1 MKYKSRILALLLA
14 GLVAFSLSACQ
25 SGADSEGSVISTSS
39 SADKD
44 ENSGGAEDTA
54 SDTESKSDKADENKE
69 QTGGEDKT
77 ESDGGSEDSNE
88 AEQTDAPDDSTAE
101 TSSANEN
108 TENTTPNEEQPASTT
123 TIKTSAGNSSG
134 NKTTT
139 TTKANTSA
147 NTTTKVTTTTA
158 ATTTETTVRTNDEG
172 EIVEIKTIELGSTIN
187 VNGEGIAVRGTKIGI
202 TKGGVYKITGTLT
215 DGTIEVNTTKK
226 VVLLFA
232 GASITNSAGAAV
244 NVIDAKRVT
253 IELEAGTV
261 NNLTDGGVHEDCDGA
276 FFSNDTIEICGTG
289 TLNVNATYA
298 HGIVSDDD
306 IILTS
311 GTVNVTSV
319 KSGLFANDAVDING
333 GKLFCNAGTNG
344 IKCKGNINITGGNST
359 LIGGTKEE
367 KGAIISLGVF
377 TLTGG
382 TLFAIGNTF
391 TTPCDASTQ
400 NCLILDFST
409 SQAANTRTSI
419 TSNNQNILTMSSPRD
434 HSMILYSAPGI
445 ISGAS
450 YSIYTNGSVSGGT
463 VLNSYAT
470 VGGSYSGGTKLGAYA
485 ASGRVSYFTIG

>member
-39 SADKD
+39 SADQD
-44 ENSGGAEDTA
+44 ANGSEDT
-54 SDTESKSDKADENKE
+54 KSDSENKE
-69 QTGGEDKT
+69 DSGKTDDTTSEEEQKT
-77 ESDGGSEDSNE
+77 ESDSGSEDGGEEN
-88 AEQTDAPDDSTAE
+88 QTDAPDDTAAE
-101 TSSANEN
+101 TTAPNGN
-108 TENTTPNEEQPASTT
+108 TENTTPNGEQPAVATT
-123 TIKTSAGNSSG
+123 TKTSAENSGG

-172 EIVEIKTIELGSTIN
+172 EIVEIKTIQLGSTIE
-187 VNGEGIAVRGTKIGI
+187 VNGEGIAVRGSKVGI

-261 NNLTDGGVHEDCDGA
+261 NTLTDGGVHEDCDGA

-344 IKCKGNINITGGNST
+344 IKCKGNININGGNST

-382 TLFAIGNTF
+382 TLYAIGNTF

-445 ISGAS
+445 VSGSS
-450 YSIYTNGSVSGGT
+450 YSIYTNGSISGGT

-470 VGGSYSGGTKLGAYA
+470 VGGAYSGGTKLGAYA
-485 ASGRVSYFTIG
+485 ASGRVSYFKIG

>member
-1 MKYKSRILALLLA
+1 MKYQSRILALLLA

-39 SADKD
+39 SADQD
-44 ENSGGAEDTA
+44 ANGSEDT
-54 SDTESKSDKADENKE
+54 KSDSENKE
-69 QTGGEDKT
+69 DSGKTDDTTSEEEQKT
-77 ESDGGSEDSNE
+77 ESDSGSEDGGEEN
-88 AEQTDAPDDSTAE
+88 QTDAPDDTAAE
-101 TSSANEN
+101 TTAPNGN
-108 TENTTPNEEQPASTT
+108 TENTTPNEEQPAVTT
-123 TIKTSAGNSSG
+123 TTKTSAGNSGG

-139 TTKANTSA
+139 TTKANT
-147 NTTTKVTTTTA
+147 TTKITTTTA
-158 ATTTETTVRTNDEG
+158 VTTTETTVRTNDEG
-172 EIVEIKTIELGSTIN
+172 EIVEIKTIQLGSTIE
-187 VNGEGIAVRGTKIGI
+187 VNGEGIAVRGSKVGI

-261 NNLTDGGVHEDCDGA
+261 NTLTDGGVHEDCDGA

-344 IKCKGNINITGGNST
+344 IKCKGNININGGNST

-382 TLFAIGNTF
+382 TLYAIGNTF

-445 ISGAS
+445 VSGSS
-450 YSIYTNGSVSGGT
+450 YSIYTNGSISGGT

-470 VGGSYSGGTKLGAYA
+470 VGGAYSGGTKLGAYA
-485 ASGRVSYFTIG
+485 ASGRVSYFKIG

>member
-1 MKYKSRILALLLA
+1 MKYQSRILALLLA

-39 SADKD
+39 SADQD
-44 ENSGGAEDTA
+44 ANGSEDT
-54 SDTESKSDKADENKE
+54 KSDSENKE
-69 QTGGEDKT
+69 DSGKTDDTTSEEEQKT
-77 ESDGGSEDSNE
+77 ESDSGSEDGGEEN
-88 AEQTDAPDDSTAE
+88 QTDAPDDTAAE
-101 TSSANEN
+101 TTAPNGN
-108 TENTTPNEEQPASTT
+108 TENTTPNGEQPAVTT
-123 TIKTSAGNSSG
+123 TTKTPAGNSGG

-139 TTKANTSA
+139 TTKA

-172 EIVEIKTIELGSTIN
+172 EIVEIKTIQLGSTIE
-187 VNGEGIAVRGTKIGI
+187 VNGEGIAVRGSKVGI

-261 NNLTDGGVHEDCDGA
+261 NTLTDGGVHEDCDGA

-344 IKCKGNINITGGNST
+344 IKCKGNININGGNST

-382 TLFAIGNTF
+382 TLYAIGNTF

-485 ASGRVSYFTIG
+485 ASGRVSYFKIG